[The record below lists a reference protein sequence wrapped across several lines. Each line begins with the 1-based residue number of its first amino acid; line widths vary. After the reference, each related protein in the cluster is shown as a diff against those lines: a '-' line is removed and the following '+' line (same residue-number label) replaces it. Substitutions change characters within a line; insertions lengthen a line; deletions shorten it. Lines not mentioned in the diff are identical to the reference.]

1 MCAPRCPCML
11 VALSI
16 HVFLCPFLS
25 LSLTYLSIDRSLCVS
40 GQVNELSMD
49 YTLCPNIT
57 NGARLPANVLAWSF
71 NATTSVC
78 TLTFNIAAQWSQPVF
93 MYYGL
98 TKYAQTDAQRERE
111 SDGGCGWMGGWV
123 SM

>member
-1 MCAPRCPCML
+1 MRFYVRFYL
-11 VALSI
+11 Y
-16 HVFLCPFLS
+16 PF
-25 LSLTYLSIDRSLCVS
+25 TYLSIDRSFCVS

-111 SDGGCGWMGGWV
+111 RERRWVWVDGWV
-123 SM
+123 GEYVSMRQRELE